1 MRPVPTVFLRLAFSP
16 QLTVNPHLSASL
28 HNSEVSTD
36 RNEFVRFGYGGEDV
50 HFRVLAEV

>member
-50 HFRVLAEV
+50 HFRVLAEG